1 MKKNRQGITEEDVE
15 MTPMDE
21 DEDKDMDDGK
31 SDRSDVSLTELFS
44 RQGRLL
50 DLFLFFL
57 YIYIYTNSEE
67 TSLFLISKFMINSY

>member
-44 RQGRLL
+44 GQGRLL

-57 YIYIYTNSEE
+57 YIYILIVKKLPYFLSLNS
-67 TSLFLISKFMINSY
+67 

>member
-31 SDRSDVSLTELFS
+31 SDRSDVSLIEFFS
-44 RQGRLL
+44 RQG
-50 DLFLFFL
+50 
-57 YIYIYTNSEE
+57 
-67 TSLFLISKFMINSY
+67 